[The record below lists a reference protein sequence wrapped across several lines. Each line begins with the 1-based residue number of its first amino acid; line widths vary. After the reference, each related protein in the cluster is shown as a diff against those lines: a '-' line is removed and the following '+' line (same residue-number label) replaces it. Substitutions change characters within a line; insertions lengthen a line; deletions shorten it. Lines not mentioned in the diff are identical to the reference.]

1 MPDITGT
8 SGDDEIEVTDDNG
21 TLNGVPQGTPINQV
35 SALAG
40 DDDIAITNSTISG
53 SVRANAGN
61 DEVTLLNSTVG
72 GVLHAGSGSDT
83 VTVSGSSVG
92 RIRLGG
98 GNDTLNFSSTDV
110 TGDIRGNGGT
120 DSLNLPVGTVVNDDT
135 FGTFTV
141 ASGVGYSLSSGSFT
155 LPSGKTVTYLS
166 FENGTGFPC
175 FTRDTL
181 IQAEHGATSVQALAV
196 GDRVPTVGNGV
207 QPIRWIGRRTFQ
219 AADLHSNPKRFPVRI
234 MAGALGAGLPA
245 RDLLVSRQHR
255 MLVCSRIAL
264 RMFGQA
270 EVLIPAIKLTALP
283 GVYVDEGVA
292 AVEYYHLLF
301 DRHEIIHAENTPT
314 ESLFTGPEALRS
326 LGPEARREILD
337 IFPELANSP
346 QGADP
351 ARYIPKGR
359 QQARLIARHLRN
371 DKPLLQAF

>member
-8 SGDDEIEVTDDNG
+8 SGDDDIEVTDDNG

-35 SALAG
+35 SALEG

-234 MAGALGAGLPA
+234 MAGRAGRGPA
-245 RDLLVSRQHR
+245 RAGPAGFAPAPD
-255 MLVCSRIAL
+255 A
-264 RMFGQA
+264 G
-270 EVLIPAIKLTALP
+270 VLQDRPAHVWP
-283 GVYVDEGVA
+283 GRGSYSGD
-292 AVEYYHLLF
+292 
-301 DRHEIIHAENTPT
+301 
-314 ESLFTGPEALRS
+314 
-326 LGPEARREILD
+326 
-337 IFPELANSP
+337 
-346 QGADP
+346 
-351 ARYIPKGR
+351 
-359 QQARLIARHLRN
+359 
-371 DKPLLQAF
+371 